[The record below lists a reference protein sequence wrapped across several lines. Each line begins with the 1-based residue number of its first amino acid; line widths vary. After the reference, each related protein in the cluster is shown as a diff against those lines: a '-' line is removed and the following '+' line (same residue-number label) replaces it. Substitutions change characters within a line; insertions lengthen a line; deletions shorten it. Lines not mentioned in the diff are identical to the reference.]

1 MNGSARL
8 ERNYIEQGM
17 RNRVL
22 ILSNKLPYPCNDGS
36 SIAMARLLETLVMKE
51 LDIHYFAINTDK
63 HFKDVHRSI
72 KKLPSVQ
79 FESFDWNTSPK
90 ISSAIGN
97 LMTKSPY
104 HVSRFYIPLLL
115 HRLRQLENNSFQT
128 VILEGAFM
136 GMYVNEAM
144 RIGGQ
149 TILRAHN
156 VEHEIWKRLAENE
169 KNPLKRWYLTLQSGR
184 LNRFESQLSQAVDQ
198 VWCISEKDQEWF
210 QSLTPAAS
218 FIPTAVL
225 PKPGPSHIQPLRCHH
240 LGALDWAPS
249 IQGLQ
254 WFMTEIWP
262 QVLKRVPQAEF
273 HIAGNNPPKNF
284 QFPEDQNIFFHGRV
298 EDATVFTHDYGI
310 SVIPLLAGS
319 GMRIKI
325 LENCAVA
332 VPSISTAIGAEGIY
346 TKDSTE
352 AIIVESVAEFVEAL
366 VELVQQPERAL
377 ALGQKAQED
386 ILNRFGMQPTLQRIE
401 KVWS

>member
-1 MNGSARL
+1 MKNK
-8 ERNYIEQGM
+8 
-17 RNRVL
+17 VL
-22 ILSNKLPYPCNDGS
+22 ILSNKLPYPSDDGS

-51 LDIHYFAINTDK
+51 LDLHYYAINTDK
-63 HFKDVHRSI
+63 HGKDVDVSKTHQPNI
-72 KKLPSVQ
+72 T
-79 FESFDWNTSPK
+79 FEAFAWNTSPK
-90 ISSAIGN
+90 PSTALGN
-97 LMTKSPY
+97 LATNLPY
-104 HVSRFYIPLLL
+104 HVSRFYIPTLLQ
-115 HRLRQLENNSFQT
+115 RLEAFETNSFHT
-128 VILEGAFM
+128 VVLEGAFM
-136 GMYVNEAM
+136 GMYVSEAK
-144 RIGGQ
+144 RIGQQ

-156 VEHEIWKRLAENE
+156 VEHEIWQRLAENE
-169 KNPLKRWYLTLQSGR
+169 KNPLKRWYLKLQSRR
-184 LNRFESQLSQAVDQ
+184 LQKFESQLSLAVDQ
-198 VWCISEKDQEWF
+198 IWCISEKDQKWF
-210 QSLTPAAS
+210 ESLTPAAS

-225 PKPGPSHIQPLRCHH
+225 PKPGPSNIQPLRCHH

-262 QVLKRVPQAEF
+262 EVLKRVPQAEF
-273 HIAGNNPPKNF
+273 HIAGNNPPENF
-284 QFPEDQNIFFHGRV
+284 QFPKDQNIFFHGRV
-298 EDATVFTHDYGI
+298 ADATAFTHEHGI

-325 LENCAVA
+325 LQNSAAA

-401 KVWS
+401 KVWSC

>member
-1 MNGSARL
+1 MKNK
-8 ERNYIEQGM
+8 
-17 RNRVL
+17 VL
-22 ILSNKLPYPCNDGS
+22 ILSNKLPYPSDDGS
-36 SIAMARLLETLVMKE
+36 SIAMARLLEALAMKE
-51 LDIHYFAINTDK
+51 LDLYYYAINTDK
-63 HFKDVHRSI
+63 HFKNVEE
-72 KKLPSVQ
+72 SVVQ
-79 FESFDWNTSPK
+79 QSNVTFEAFAWNTSPK
-90 ISSAIGN
+90 LSTALGN
-97 LMTKSPY
+97 LATSLPY
-104 HVSRFYIPLLL
+104 HVSRFYIPTLLKCL
-115 HRLRQLENNSFQT
+115 KAFDTNSFHT

-136 GMYVNEAM
+136 GMYVSEAK
-144 RIGGQ
+144 RIGQQ

-156 VEHEIWKRLAENE
+156 VEHEIWQRLAENE
-169 KNPLKRWYLTLQSGR
+169 KNSLKRWYLKLQSRR
-184 LNRFESQLSQAVDQ
+184 LQRFEIQLSQVVSQ
-198 VWCISEKDQEWF
+198 IWCISEKDQEWF
-210 QSLTPAAS
+210 ETQTSTAF

-225 PKPGPSHIQPLRCHH
+225 PKPGPSKIQPLRCHH

-332 VPSISTAIGAEGIY
+332 VPSISTSIGAEGIY

-377 ALGQKAQED
+377 ALGQMAQED

-401 KVWS
+401 KVWSC

>member
-1 MNGSARL
+1 MK
-8 ERNYIEQGM
+8 IK
-17 RNRVL
+17 VL
-22 ILSNKLPYPCNDGS
+22 ILSNKLPYPSDDGS
-36 SIAMARLLETLVMKE
+36 SIAMARLLEALAMKE
-51 LDIHYFAINTDK
+51 LDLYYYAINTDK
-63 HFKDVHRSI
+63 HFKNVEESVVHQSN
-72 KKLPSVQ
+72 VT
-79 FESFDWNTSPK
+79 FEAFEWNTSPK
-90 ISSAIGN
+90 PSTAFGN
-97 LMTKSPY
+97 LATSLPY
-104 HVSRFYIPLLL
+104 HVSRFYIPTLLKCL
-115 HRLRQLENNSFQT
+115 KAFDTNSFHT

-136 GMYVNEAM
+136 GMYVSEAK
-144 RIGGQ
+144 RIGQQ

-156 VEHEIWKRLAENE
+156 VEHEIWQRLAENE
-169 KNPLKRWYLTLQSGR
+169 KNSLKRWYLKLQSRR
-184 LNRFESQLSQAVDQ
+184 LQRFESQLSQAVDQ
-198 VWCISEKDQEWF
+198 IWCISEKDQEWF
-210 QSLTPAAS
+210 ETLTPAAF

-225 PKPGPSHIQPLRCHH
+225 PKPGPSKIQPLRCHH

-325 LENCAVA
+325 LENCAAA

-366 VELVQQPERAL
+366 VELVHQPERAL

-401 KVWS
+401 KVWSC

>member
-1 MNGSARL
+1 MKNK
-8 ERNYIEQGM
+8 
-17 RNRVL
+17 VL
-22 ILSNKLPYPCNDGS
+22 ILSNKLPYPSDDGS
-36 SIAMARLLETLVMKE
+36 SIAMARLLEALAMKE
-51 LDIHYFAINTDK
+51 LDLHYYAINTDK
-63 HFKDVHRSI
+63 HFKNVEESVVHQSN
-72 KKLPSVQ
+72 VT
-79 FESFDWNTSPK
+79 FEAFAWNTSPK
-90 ISSAIGN
+90 PGTAFGN
-97 LMTKSPY
+97 LATSLPY
-104 HVSRFYIPLLL
+104 HVSRFYIPTLLKCL
-115 HRLRQLENNSFQT
+115 KAFDTNSFHT

-136 GMYVNEAM
+136 GMYVSEAK
-144 RIGGQ
+144 RIGQ
-149 TILRAHN
+149 RIILRAHN
-156 VEHEIWKRLAENE
+156 VEHEIWQRLAENE
-169 KNPLKRWYLTLQSGR
+169 KNPLKRWYLKLQSRR
-184 LNRFESQLSQAVDQ
+184 LQRFESQLSQAVDQ
-198 VWCISEKDQEWF
+198 IWCISEKDQEWF
-210 QSLTPAAS
+210 KTLTPAAF

-225 PKPGPSHIQPLRCHH
+225 PKPGPSKIQPLRCHH

-262 QVLKRVPQAEF
+262 QVLNRVPQAEF

-284 QFPEDQNIFFHGRV
+284 QFPKDQNIFFHGRV

-310 SVIPLLAGS
+310 SIIPLLAGS
-319 GMRIKI
+319 GIRIKI
-325 LENCAVA
+325 LENCAAA

-401 KVWS
+401 KVWSC

>member
-1 MNGSARL
+1 MKNK
-8 ERNYIEQGM
+8 
-17 RNRVL
+17 VL
-22 ILSNKLPYPCNDGS
+22 ILSNKLPYPSDDGS
-36 SIAMARLLETLVMKE
+36 SIAMARLLEALAMKE
-51 LDIHYFAINTDK
+51 LDLHYYAINTDK
-63 HFKDVHRSI
+63 HFKNVEESVVHQSN
-72 KKLPSVQ
+72 VT
-79 FESFDWNTSPK
+79 FEAFAWNTSPK
-90 ISSAIGN
+90 PSTALGN
-97 LMTKSPY
+97 LATSLPY
-104 HVSRFYIPLLL
+104 HVSRFFIPTLLK
-115 HRLRQLENNSFQT
+115 RLNAFDTNSFHT

-136 GMYVNEAM
+136 GMYVSEAK
-144 RIGGQ
+144 RIGQQ

-156 VEHEIWKRLAENE
+156 VEHEIWQRLAENE
-169 KNPLKRWYLTLQSGR
+169 KNPLKRWYLKLQSRR
-184 LNRFESQLSQAVDQ
+184 LQRFESQLSQSVDQ
-198 VWCISEKDQEWF
+198 IWCISEKDQEWF
-210 QSLTPAAS
+210 ESLTPAAS

-225 PKPGPSHIQPLRCHH
+225 PKPGPSNIQPLRCHH

-262 QVLKRVPQAEF
+262 QVLNRVPQAEF

-284 QFPEDQNIFFHGRV
+284 QFPKDQNIFFHGRV

-310 SVIPLLAGS
+310 SIIPLLAGS

-325 LENCAVA
+325 LENCAAA

-401 KVWS
+401 KVWSC

>member
-1 MNGSARL
+1 MKNK
-8 ERNYIEQGM
+8 
-17 RNRVL
+17 VL
-22 ILSNKLPYPCNDGS
+22 ILSNKLPYPSDDGS
-36 SIAMARLLETLVMKE
+36 SIAMARLLEALAMKE
-51 LDIHYFAINTDK
+51 LDLHYYAINTDK
-63 HFKDVHRSI
+63 HFKNVEESVVHQSN
-72 KKLPSVQ
+72 VT
-79 FESFDWNTSPK
+79 FEAFAWNTSPK
-90 ISSAIGN
+90 PGTAFGN
-97 LMTKSPY
+97 LATSLPY
-104 HVSRFYIPLLL
+104 HVSRFYIPTLLKCL
-115 HRLRQLENNSFQT
+115 KAFDTNSFHT

-136 GMYVNEAM
+136 GMYVSEAK
-144 RIGGQ
+144 RIGQQ

-156 VEHEIWKRLAENE
+156 VEHEIWQRLAENE
-169 KNPLKRWYLTLQSGR
+169 KNSLKRWYLKLQSRR
-184 LNRFESQLSQAVDQ
+184 LQRFESQLSQAVDQ
-198 VWCISEKDQEWF
+198 IWCISEKDQEWF
-210 QSLTPAAS
+210 KPLTPAAF

-225 PKPGPSHIQPLRCHH
+225 PKPGPSKIQPLRCHH

-262 QVLKRVPQAEF
+262 QVLNRVPQAEF

-284 QFPEDQNIFFHGRV
+284 QFPKDQNIFFHGRV

-310 SVIPLLAGS
+310 SIIPLLAGS
-319 GMRIKI
+319 GIRIKI
-325 LENCAVA
+325 LENCAAA

-366 VELVQQPERAL
+366 VELVQQPEQAL

-401 KVWS
+401 KVWSC

>member
-1 MNGSARL
+1 MKNK
-8 ERNYIEQGM
+8 
-17 RNRVL
+17 VL
-22 ILSNKLPYPCNDGS
+22 ILSNKLPYPSDDGS
-36 SIAMARLLETLVMKE
+36 SIAMARLLEALAMKE
-51 LDIHYFAINTDK
+51 LDLYYYAINTNK
-63 HFKDVHRSI
+63 HFKNVEESVVHQSN
-72 KKLPSVQ
+72 VT
-79 FESFDWNTSPK
+79 FEAFEWNTSPK
-90 ISSAIGN
+90 PSTAFGN
-97 LMTKSPY
+97 LATSLPY
-104 HVSRFYIPLLL
+104 HVSRFYIPTLLKCL
-115 HRLRQLENNSFQT
+115 KAFDTNSFHT

-136 GMYVNEAM
+136 GMYVSEAK
-144 RIGGQ
+144 RIGQQ

-156 VEHEIWKRLAENE
+156 VEHVIWQRLAENE
-169 KNPLKRWYLTLQSGR
+169 KNSLKRWYLKLQSRR
-184 LNRFESQLSQAVDQ
+184 LQRFEIQLSQAVDQ
-198 VWCISEKDQEWF
+198 IWCISEKDQEWF
-210 QSLTPAAS
+210 ETLTPAAF

-225 PKPGPSHIQPLRCHH
+225 PKPGPSKIQPLRCHH

-298 EDATVFTHDYGI
+298 EDATVFTHHYGI

-325 LENCAVA
+325 LENCAAA
-332 VPSISTAIGAEGIY
+332 VPSISTSIGAEGIY

-377 ALGQKAQED
+377 ALGQMAQED

-401 KVWS
+401 KVWSC

>member
-1 MNGSARL
+1 MKNK
-8 ERNYIEQGM
+8 
-17 RNRVL
+17 VL
-22 ILSNKLPYPCNDGS
+22 ILSNKLPYPSDDGS
-36 SIAMARLLETLVMKE
+36 SIAMARLLEALTMKE
-51 LDIHYFAINTDK
+51 LDLHYYAINTDK
-63 HFKDVHRSI
+63 HFKNVEESAMHQSN
-72 KKLPSVQ
+72 VT
-79 FESFDWNTSPK
+79 FEAFAWNTSPK
-90 ISSAIGN
+90 PSTALGN
-97 LMTKSPY
+97 LATSLPY
-104 HVSRFYIPLLL
+104 HVSRFYIPTLLKCL
-115 HRLRQLENNSFQT
+115 KAFDTKSFHT

-136 GMYVNEAM
+136 GMYLSEAK
-144 RIGGQ
+144 RIGQQ

-156 VEHEIWKRLAENE
+156 VEHEIWQRLAENE
-169 KNPLKRWYLTLQSGR
+169 KNSLKRWYLRLQSRR
-184 LNRFESQLSQAVDQ
+184 LQRFESQLSQAVDQ
-198 VWCISEKDQEWF
+198 IWCISEKDQEWF
-210 QSLTPAAS
+210 ETLTPAAS

-225 PKPGPSHIQPLRCHH
+225 PKPGPSKIQPLRCHH

-262 QVLKRVPQAEF
+262 QVLIRVPQAEF

-284 QFPEDQNIFFHGRV
+284 QFPKDQNIFFHGRV
-298 EDATVFTHDYGI
+298 EDATAFTHDYGI

-366 VELVQQPERAL
+366 VELVQQPEQAL

-401 KVWS
+401 KVWSC